1 MFKLVIFWFFL
12 AMAHPIFAQEN
23 TRFIRIGAASVY
35 SGSYLAAQNLAIQI
49 SFEPQ
54 YSKKGVL
61 EKSGIIAAAQSFS
74 DYSAA
79 LQALINGDIETAI
92 VPSEYLYDT
101 KLGNNSYFQPKQSG
115 KEIVVIAAVK
125 PLVGY
130 FIARKYIKK
139 LERKYL
145 TGLNLAT
152 SPQGSLGHKLF
163 NQLTAE
169 IGLNEGDFVQYNK
182 RIEDLY
188 QLFADNKI
196 DGFFIFDI
204 DPIPGINDFL
214 ERNNAHLLP
223 ISEKLSKKF
232 QQNILTL
239 ESSKFSKS
247 KITTI
252 SMPLVWVS
260 LAQYSTENIKD
271 IIPKI
276 KHNIKSDLMTRE
288 ITESDLS
295 LETGKKIIKLDQHE
309 AIKNDFPVDY
319 SNWIKSLKKP

>member
-1 MFKLVIFWFFL
+1 MYKFLILLFLSVIGL
-12 AMAHPIFAQEN
+12 PIFAQEN

-35 SGSYLAAQNLAIQI
+35 SGSFLAAQNLAIQI

-79 LQALINGDIETAI
+79 LQALINGDVETAI

-101 KLGNNSYFQPKQSG
+101 KLGNNTYNQPKQLG
-115 KEIVVIAAVK
+115 KEIVAIASVK

-152 SPQGSLGHKLF
+152 TPQGSLGFDLF
-163 NQLTAE
+163 NKLTYE
-169 IGLNEGDFVQYNK
+169 IGLNEGEFVQYNK

-204 DPIPGINDFL
+204 DPIPGIDDYL

-223 ISEKLSKKF
+223 FSEKLSKKF
-232 QQNILTL
+232 QQTMLTL

-247 KITTI
+247 KINTI
-252 SMPLVWVS
+252 AMPLVWVS
-260 LAQYSTENIKD
+260 LAQYSSDNIKD

-276 KHNIKSDLMTRE
+276 KQNIKSDLMTRE

-295 LETGKKIIKLDQHE
+295 VESGKKIIKLEQHD
-309 AIKNDFPVDY
+309 AIKNNFPSDY
-319 SNWIKSLKKP
+319 SGWLKSLKKP